1 MARPEGVEPPTLGSE
16 VRCSIQLSYGRVPA
30 ILSRGSPV
38 SIPRRE
44 REKRRFLAIS
54 PRGPEYNL
62 EETRG
67 PARIWVGTLP

>member
-1 MARPEGVEPPTLGSE
+1 
-16 VRCSIQLSYGRVPA
+16 LSYGRVPA
-30 ILSRGSPV
+30 ILLREAGL

-54 PRGPEYNL
+54 APGREYNL

-67 PARIWVGTLP
+67 PMRIWVGTLP